1 MIRKRPLICIIDD
14 DEIYQF
20 LLTNIINSNKLAEEI
35 ITLSNGEKAIQY
47 LSNNRAIDENIPD
60 VIFLDVNMPIMD
72 GWQFIEEY
80 AGIKKEIKKKI
91 VIIMF
96 SSSLNLIDIER
107 ARKINEIS
115 DYIVKLIKLEDIE
128 RFLTVEV

>member
-14 DEIYQF
+14 DKIYQF